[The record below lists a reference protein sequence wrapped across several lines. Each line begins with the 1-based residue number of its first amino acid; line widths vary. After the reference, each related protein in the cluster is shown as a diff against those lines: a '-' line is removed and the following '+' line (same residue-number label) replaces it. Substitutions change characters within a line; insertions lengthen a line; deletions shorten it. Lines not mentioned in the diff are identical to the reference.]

1 MAATAAK
8 NTHELDININD
19 EDDND
24 DDDEKD
30 KILGHIES

>member
-19 EDDND
+19 DDDND
-24 DDDEKD
+24 DDDDKD

>member
-8 NTHELDININD
+8 NTHELDININE

-24 DDDEKD
+24 DKD

>member
-24 DDDEKD
+24 DDDDKD